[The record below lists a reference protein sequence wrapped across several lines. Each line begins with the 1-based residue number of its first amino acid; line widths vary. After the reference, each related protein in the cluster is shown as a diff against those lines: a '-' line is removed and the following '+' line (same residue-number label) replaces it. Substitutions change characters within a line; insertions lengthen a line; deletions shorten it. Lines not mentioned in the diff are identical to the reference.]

1 MKLVLTAAEQA
12 QAISGYIK
20 SKYNLVLQVYPDEFD
35 DKDMEVQPRKH
46 RRFGVGDSVRLATWW
61 LDRYDPHARFSG
73 TFTVRASAC
82 PKGSTVLV
90 RGEVFHRDGKYRS
103 NDTLPAL
110 ILVE

>member
-1 MKLVLTAAEQA
+1 MKLILTAEEQA
-12 QAISGYIK
+12 QAINEYVK
-20 SKYNLVLQVYPDEFD
+20 SKYNLVLQVHPDEFD

-46 RRFGVGDSVRLATWW
+46 RRFGVGDNVRLATWW
-61 LDRYDPHARFSG
+61 LDRYDPRGCFSG

-90 RGEVFHRDGKYRS
+90 RGDVFHRDGKYMS
-103 NDTLPAL
+103 KDTLPAL

>member
-1 MKLVLTAAEQA
+1 MKLILTAEEQA
-12 QAISGYIK
+12 QAINEYIK

-35 DKDMEVQPRKH
+35 DKDMEVQQGKH
-46 RRFGVGDSVRLATWW
+46 RSFGVGDNVRLATWW

-73 TFTVRASAC
+73 TFTVRASEC
-82 PKGSTVLV
+82 PMGSTIIV

-103 NDTLPAL
+103 GDTIPAL